1 MADDST
7 GAGSMLLGMSTSP
20 NSLVA
25 TIHRAARF
33 EDFITG
39 IRERI
44 SRSQGLVPTVIPFR
58 GIGTTSRVRILA
70 RVLFVDRDPATKK
83 QRKIVRG
90 WRSFTSVPVRHCDV
104 TIRIEGSEF
113 TVTSD
118 RGGVIDTDIELNL
131 SPGWHTFEIRV
142 SSESEW
148 IACEVTIVDPETTVG
163 IISDIDD
170 TVMVTALPRIFLAAW
185 NTFVLDEHARRPV
198 PGMAVFYNTIRQTY
212 PDAPVVYLSTGP
224 WNIAPTLE
232 RFLSRQMY
240 PKGPFLLTD
249 WGPTTDRAFRSGR
262 EHKVSSLD
270 RLVTDFPN
278 IQWLLMGDDG
288 QHDEKLYGDFA
299 RKYPSHVRG
308 VAIRQLSTPEA
319 VLSGAHPKHPE
330 GVPGITWVRGHNGAE
345 LAEKFVAE
353 GILPGH
359 PLV

>member
-1 MADDST
+1 
-7 GAGSMLLGMSTSP
+7 MSIP
-20 NSLVA
+20 PAPLV
-25 TIHRAARF
+25 TPIHRVAKI
-33 EDFITG
+33 EDFVTG

-44 SRSQGLVPTVIPFR
+44 SRSQGLVPTIVPFR
-58 GIGTTSRVRILA
+58 GIGSTSRVRILA

-104 TIRIEGSEF
+104 TIRIEGREF
-113 TVTSD
+113 SVTSD
-118 RGGVIDTDIELNL
+118 RGGVIDTDIAIELE
-131 SPGWHTFEIRV
+131 PGWHTFEIRV
-142 SSESEW
+142 TNETEW
-148 IACEVTIVDPETTVG
+148 IACELTVVDPATQVG

-198 PGMAVFYNTIRQTY
+198 PGMAVFYNTIRQAY

-249 WGPTTDRAFRSGR
+249 WGPTTERAFRSGR

-270 RLVTDFPN
+270 RLVRDFPHVK
-278 IQWLLMGDDG
+278 WLLIGDDG

-299 RKYPSHVRG
+299 RKYPDNVRG

-330 GVPGITWVRGHNGAE
+330 GVPGVTWVRGHNGAE
-345 LAEKFVAE
+345 LASEFVAQ
-353 GILPGH
+353 GILPH
-359 PLV
+359 TPQV